1 MENIDEK
8 IDIVLRQRLL
18 MGYDPKLN
26 LNENVSTTKN
36 LVNEQQLLLEL
47 EPITIGILT
56 AAAYIGGFTMTG
68 WGIWNFVDGSGRYV
82 VRNKIEDFFNFCK
95 RNKNPLRVD
104 TTKTNNIARE
114 LWLAFEK
121 RGFLGSGIGTDE
133 EGVYNA
139 LKKLSNIGEFC
150 SVITQY
156 YNNYAQGG
164 SSLWR
169 EIKDEMWRTAE
180 LEKVEAILSKLYDDA
195 QRQVGQTTSCLV
207 KLIRRRFNTDTIPT
221 SGSLEIVATRNR
233 DIDQHNGI
241 KLTGL
246 FPNADGTNWQTM
258 DGQIKGVTQCHSNG
272 CVIFQATNGCQYFID
287 QCNPSGKGCVRG
299 GTSGGGEQGGGG
311 GGGVVPASRF
321 CPTGYSEPTDGVYKK
336 CKSGEPVKKL
346 QECLGVTVDGKFG
359 PRTLRALR
367 TQKGIESFRENQ
379 LPQIC
384 PPAGNVQP
392 PTQTTTQQPAQ
403 VDSDYQDLSIIS
415 AEGQPTNNQ
424 NINRF

>member
-1 MENIDEK
+1 MKNIDKK
-8 IDIVLRQRLL
+8 IDVILRQRLL
-18 MGYDPKLN
+18 MGYNPTMN
-26 LNENVSTTKN
+26 LDENVSTTKK
-36 LVNEQQLLLEL
+36 LLSKQQLLLEFD
-47 EPITIGILT
+47 PISILT

-82 VRNKIEDFFNFCK
+82 VKNKIEDFFNFCK

-104 TTKTNNIARE
+104 TTKTNAIARE
-114 LWLAFEK
+114 LWVAFERK
-121 RGFLGSGIGTDE
+121 GFLGTGIGTDE
-133 EGVYNA
+133 EGVYKA

-150 SVITQY
+150 SVINQY

-169 EIKDEMWRTAE
+169 EIKDELWRTAE
-180 LEKVEAILSKLYDDA
+180 LEKVEQILSKLYDDA
-195 QRQVGQTTSCLV
+195 QRQVGQNTSCLV
-207 KLIRRRFNTDTIPT
+207 KLIKRRFNTDTIPT

-272 CVIFQATNGCQYFID
+272 CVMFQGTNGCQYFID

-311 GGGVVPASRF
+311 GGAVVPSARF

-359 PRTLRALR
+359 PRTQRALR
-367 TQKGIESFRENQ
+367 NRTGAMEFTENQ

-384 PPAGNVQP
+384 PPAGN
-392 PTQTTTQQPAQ
+392 TQQSPQQAAQ
-403 VDSDYQDLSIIS
+403 VDSEYQDLSIVPV
-415 AEGQPTNNQ
+415 EGQSTSNQ

>member
-26 LNENVSTTKN
+26 LNENVSTTKK
-36 LVNEQQLLLEL
+36 LVNEQQLLSEFIVPVL
-47 EPITIGILT
+47 IG
-56 AAAYIGGFTMTG
+56 AAYVGGFTMTG

-82 VRNKIEDFFNFCK
+82 VKNKIEDFFNFCK

-104 TTKTNNIARE
+104 TTKTKAIAKE
-114 LWLAFEK
+114 LWVAFEK
-121 RGFLGSGIGTDE
+121 KGFLGSGIGTDE

-169 EIKDEMWRTAE
+169 EIKDELWRTAE
-180 LEKVEAILSKLYDDA
+180 LEKVEEILSKLYDDA
-195 QRQVGQTTSCLV
+195 QRQVGQNTSCLV
-207 KLIRRRFNTDTIPT
+207 KLIKRRFNTDTIPT

-272 CVIFQATNGCQYFID
+272 CVIFQGTNGCQYFID

-311 GGGVVPASRF
+311 GGAVVPSGRF
-321 CPTGYSEPTDGVYKK
+321 CPTGYSAPTDGVYKK

-346 QECLGVTVDGKFG
+346 QECLGGVTVDGKFG
-359 PRTLRALR
+359 PRTQRALR
-367 TQKGIESFRENQ
+367 NKTGSEEFTENQ

-384 PPAGNVQP
+384 APTGNVQQQN
-392 PTQTTTQQPAQ
+392 QTTTQQLAQ
-403 VDSDYQDLSIIS
+403 VDSEYQDLTRVPIDGAPI
-415 AEGQPTNNQ
+415 
-424 NINRF
+424 RKKF